1 MGHGQLE
8 GLSGNTSEAL
18 LAREPLLAAIERSA
32 VGYVALGDR
41 HIAWPPDDP
50 HGPIRYS
57 GTQETTSFNEP
68 GRGTAVVVDLDEHGA
83 TAETVEVGTWL
94 HTRISMDLSTDED
107 LETLREKLAAFT
119 EPDRTIVRYD
129 LHGSVSLQQKIRLSE
144 ILDDAETQFASL
156 EPSDNRN
163 DLTVVPDDVDF
174 TDLDLPAWGQQ
185 GAEELTA
192 MSMNQALSQEERDC
206 AANALS
212 LLYRLAH

>member
-1 MGHGQLE
+1 
-8 GLSGNTSEAL
+8 
-18 LAREPLLAAIERSA
+18 
-32 VGYVALGDR
+32 
-41 HIAWPPDDP
+41 
-50 HGPIRYS
+50 
-57 GTQETTSFNEP
+57 
-68 GRGTAVVVDLDEHGA
+68 
-83 TAETVEVGTWL
+83 
-94 HTRISMDLSTDED
+94 MDLSTDED